1 MPFNHYIRRMGY
13 SHEDQV
19 GAQLAAALV
28 NAPEGQ
34 DLEAILREFSIRE
47 PALDAGAAQ
56 GLLAWAVELKPA
68 FAARSVE
75 GRCRSINAL
84 LDSAAGK
91 VSLTTH
97 DGSRP
102 HLHLF
107 PEGDDVL
114 SRVKAVTAGGLALF
128 IAWSGGERIGSCAR
142 PGCSNAFVDNSKAGR
157 QRYCSA
163 RCGNTDAVARHRQLL
178 KNRLP
183 DARGEVA
190 KGQREPLKARSFQR

>member
-1 MPFNHYIRRMGY
+1 MAY
-13 SHEDQV
+13 SHENQV

-28 NAPEGQ
+28 NAPEGRN
-34 DLEAILREFSIRE
+34 LEAVLRDYSIRE
-47 PALDAGAAQ
+47 PGLDAAAERR
-56 GLLAWAVELKPA
+56 LRAWAMDLRPA
-68 FAARSVE
+68 FAAQSADE
-75 GRCRSINAL
+75 RCAAINTL

-142 PGCSNAFVDNSKAGR
+142 ASCFNAFVDNSKAGL

-163 RCGNTDAVARHRQLL
+163 RCGNTDAVARHRLA
-178 KNRLP
+178 
-183 DARGEVA
+183 ARN
-190 KGQREPLKARSFQR
+190 KAH

>member
-1 MPFNHYIRRMGY
+1 MAY
-13 SHEDQV
+13 SHENQV

-34 DLEAILREFSIRE
+34 NLEALLRDFSIRE
-47 PALDAGAAQ
+47 PRLDARAEQ
-56 GLLAWAVELKPA
+56 GLHTWAGELRPA
-68 FAARSVE
+68 FAAQTVDE
-75 GRCRSINAL
+75 RCTAINAL
-84 LDSAAGK
+84 LDSAAGTI
-91 VSLTTH
+91 SLTTH

-107 PEGDDVL
+107 PEGEDVV

-142 PGCSNAFVDNSKAGR
+142 ESCFKAFVDNSKAGR

-163 RCGNTDAVARHRQLL
+163 RCGNTDAVARHRQAAN
-178 KNRLP
+178 KDDSR
-183 DARGEVA
+183 
-190 KGQREPLKARSFQR
+190 PLKRAVQLSR

>member
-1 MPFNHYIRRMGY
+1 MAY
-13 SHEDQV
+13 SHENQV

-28 NAPEGQ
+28 NATEGQ
-34 DLEAILREFSIRE
+34 NLEALLREFSIRK
-47 PALDAGAAQ
+47 PGLDARAEQ
-56 GLLAWAVELKPA
+56 GLHTWAGELRPA
-68 FAARSVE
+68 FAAQTVDE
-75 GRCRSINAL
+75 RCSAINAL
-84 LDSAAGK
+84 LDSAAGTI
-91 VSLTTH
+91 SLTTH

-142 PGCSNAFVDNSKAGR
+142 VGCFKAFVDNSKAGR

-163 RCGNTDAVARHRQLL
+163 RCGNTDAVARHRQAA
-178 KNRLP
+178 NRDTP
-183 DARGEVA
+183 RMIKRTV
-190 KGQREPLKARSFQR
+190 RTSS

>member
-1 MPFNHYIRRMGY
+1 MAY
-13 SHEDQV
+13 SHENQV

-34 DLEAILREFSIRE
+34 NLEALLQDFNIRE
-47 PALDAGAAQ
+47 PMLDAKAEQ
-56 GLLAWAVELKPA
+56 GLHTWAGELRPA
-68 FAARSVE
+68 FAAQNVDE
-75 GRCRSINAL
+75 RCTAINSL
-84 LDSAAGK
+84 LDSVAGTI
-91 VSLTTH
+91 SLTTH

-128 IAWSGGERIGSCAR
+128 MAWSGGERIGSCAR
-142 PGCSNAFVDNSKAGR
+142 ATCFKAFVDNSKAGR

-163 RCGNTDAVARHRQLL
+163 RCGNTDAVARHRQAAN
-178 KNRLP
+178 K
-183 DARGEVA
+183 DASRPI
-190 KGQREPLKARSFQR
+190 QRAVQTSR

>member
-1 MPFNHYIRRMGY
+1 MVYNH
-13 SHEDQV
+13 ENQV

-28 NAPEGQ
+28 NAPEAQ
-34 DLEAILREFSIRE
+34 DLEAVLEEFSIRE
-47 PALDAGAAQ
+47 PRLDDTAER
-56 GLLAWAVELKPA
+56 GLRVWAEKLKPT
-68 FAARSVE
+68 FAAESVE
-75 GRCRSINAL
+75 ERCTAINAL
-84 LDSAAGK
+84 LDSAAGR

-128 IAWSGGERIGSCAR
+128 IAWSGGERIGMCAR
-142 PGCSNAFVDNSKAGR
+142 PSCFNAFVDNSKAGR

-163 RCGNTDAVARHRQLL
+163 RCGNTDAVARHRQLQR
-178 KNRLP
+178 KPRVRA
-183 DARGEVA
+183 DAA
-190 KGQREPLKARSFQR
+190 W

>member
-1 MPFNHYIRRMGY
+1 MPFNHYIWRMAY
-13 SHEDQV
+13 SHENQV

-28 NAPEGQ
+28 NAQ
-34 DLEAILREFSIRE
+34 DRQNLEAVLRDFSIRE
-47 PALDAGAAQ
+47 PVLDPAAEQ
-56 GLLAWAVELKPA
+56 GLRVWAAELKRA
-68 FAARSVE
+68 FAAQSVDE
-75 GRCRSINAL
+75 RCTSINAL

-107 PEGDDVL
+107 PEGDDVV

-142 PGCSNAFVDNSKAGR
+142 ASCFNAFVDNSKAGR

-163 RCGNTDAVARHRQLL
+163 RCGNTDAVARHRQAASSSPVRPSA
-178 KNRLP
+178 KLP
-183 DARGEVA
+183 QGRNSQSRAA
-190 KGQREPLKARSFQR
+190 IL